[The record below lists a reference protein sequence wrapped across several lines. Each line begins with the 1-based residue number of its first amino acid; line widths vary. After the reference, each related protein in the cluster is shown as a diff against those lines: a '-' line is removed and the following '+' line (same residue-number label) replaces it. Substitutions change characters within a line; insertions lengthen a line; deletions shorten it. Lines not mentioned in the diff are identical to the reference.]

1 MSRQLIAAAI
11 NKIKNRYNGNSNLK
25 QVGYVIPYT
34 QDQIHELIHCKND
47 PTYFIEK
54 YCKIVSLDFGL
65 VPFRLYNYQKN
76 FINLI
81 ENNRKIISMQP
92 RQMGKSQTVA
102 AYILWYTLF
111 QPSKTVA
118 ILANKANAARE
129 ILYRYQL
136 MYENIPLFLQQGIK
150 TWNKGDIEL
159 ENGSIVFTAATSK
172 SGVRGRSVNL
182 LYVDETAIIPNNLA
196 EEFFTAVYPVVSA
209 GSTTKIILTS
219 TPLGFNHFWKFWNDA
234 RQGTNGFTALEV
246 KYSEHPDRD
255 AKWAEDQRRLLGD
268 LKFNQEVLCS
278 FIGSSASLISGD
290 VIANMSPVPYVFTTD
305 DGLDI
310 LDEPITGRQ
319 YVVVVDTS
327 RGVGGDYSAFTV
339 TDVTQIPYKVVG
351 KYRNNTI
358 SPLLYPN
365 VIHKVARDYNNAYIL
380 VEINDIGQ
388 QIADILHGE
397 LEYENI
403 FRVGSSSKQGQFLA
417 SGFKGSSFLGVKT
430 TKQVKRMGCSNL
442 KTLIESQKL
451 LIFDKDIISELST
464 FIEVRGSYAA
474 DEGYHD
480 DLVMTLVLL
489 AWASKD
495 PFFRELTNVNLRHA
509 LFENQLKQIEEEMT
523 PFGMIDTGVPDQVS
537 AEVMAGDLWITG
549 SMDAYMDKMKQ
560 SWLDQTPHE
569 KERFYK

>member
-1 MSRQLIAAAI
+1 MLAAAP
-11 NKIKNRYNGNSNLK
+11 IKNRYNGNTNLK
-25 QVGYVIPYT
+25 QVGYVIPFT
-34 QDQIHELIHCKND
+34 KEQIQELIRCKND
-47 PTYFIEK
+47 PIYFIQK
-54 YCKIVSLDFGL
+54 YVKIVSLDLGL
-65 VPFRLYNYQKN
+65 VNFDLYDYQKN
-76 FINLI
+76 FINI
-81 ENNRKIISMQP
+81 IQNNRKVISMQP

-111 QPSKTVA
+111 QSNKTVA
-118 ILANKANAARE
+118 ILANKAAAARE
-129 ILYRYQL
+129 ILFRYQL
-136 MYENIPLFLQQGIK
+136 MYENLPLFLQQGIK

-159 ENGSIVFTAATSK
+159 ENGSIIFTAATSK

-182 LYVDETAIIPNNLA
+182 LYVDETAIIPNNIA

-234 RQGTNGFTALEV
+234 QQGTNGFVAFKV
-246 KYSEHPDRD
+246 NYYEHPDRD
-255 AKWAEDQRRLLGD
+255 DKWAEDQRKLLGE

-290 VIANMSPVPYVFTTD
+290 VIASLSPMPYVFTTD

-310 LDEPITGRQ
+310 LEEPLPDHQ
-319 YVVVVDTS
+319 YVIVVDTS
-327 RGVGGDYSAFTV
+327 RGVGGDYSAFTI
-339 TDVTQIPYKVVG
+339 TDVSQVPYKLVG
-351 KYRNNTI
+351 KYRNNQI

-365 VIHKVARDYNNAYIL
+365 IIHKVCLDFNNAYVL

-403 FRVGSSSKQGQFLA
+403 FRVGSSSKTGQYLTA
-417 SGFKGSSFLGVKT
+417 GFKGGSFLGVRT

-442 KTLIESQKL
+442 KTLIESKKL

-489 AWASKD
+489 GWASKD
-495 PFFRELTNVNLRHA
+495 PYFRELTNVNLRNA
-509 LFENQLKQIEEEMT
+509 LFENQMKQIEEELT
-523 PFGMIDTGVPDQVS
+523 PFGMLNTGVPEKVT
-537 AEVMAGDLWITG
+537 AEVVHGDLWVTG
-549 SMDAYMDKMKQ
+549 SMDEYMNKLKQ
-560 SWLDQTPHE
+560 TWYDESPHE
-569 KERFYK
+569 NRRFHK

>member
-1 MSRQLIAAAI
+1 MQSATLV
-11 NKIKNRYNGNSNLK
+11 KNRYNGNTNLK
-25 QVGYVIPYT
+25 QVGYVIPFT
-34 QDQIHELIHCKND
+34 KDQIQELIRCKND
-47 PTYFIEK
+47 PIYFIQK
-54 YCKIVSLDFGL
+54 YVKIVSLDFGL
-65 VPFRLYNYQKN
+65 VNFDLYDYQKN
-76 FINLI
+76 FINII

-111 QPSKTVA
+111 QSNKTVA
-118 ILANKANAARE
+118 ILANKASAARE
-129 ILYRYQL
+129 ILFRYQL
-136 MYENIPLFLQQGIK
+136 MYENLPIFLQQGIK

-159 ENGSIVFTAATSK
+159 ENGSIIFTAATSK

-182 LYVDETAIIPNNLA
+182 LYVDETAIIPNNIA

-234 RQGTNGFTALEV
+234 QQGSNGFVALKV
-246 KYSEHPDRD
+246 NYNEHPDRD
-255 AKWAEDQRRLLGD
+255 EKWAEEQRKLLGE

-290 VIANMSPVPYVFTTD
+290 VIATLSPMPYVFSTD

-310 LDEPITGRQ
+310 LEEPQKDHQ

-327 RGVGGDYSAFTV
+327 RGVGGDYSAFTI
-339 TDVTQIPYKVVG
+339 TDVTQVPYRVVG
-351 KYRNNTI
+351 KYRNNQI

-365 VIHKVARDYNNAYIL
+365 IIHKVCVDFNNAYVLI
-380 VEINDIGQ
+380 EINDIGQ

-403 FRVGSSSKQGQFLA
+403 FRVGSSGKTGQFLTA
-417 SGFKGSSFLGVKT
+417 GFKGGSFLGVKT

-442 KTLIESQKL
+442 KTLIESKKL
-451 LIFDKDIISELST
+451 LIFDKDVISELST

-489 AWASKD
+489 GWASKD
-495 PFFRELTNVNLRHA
+495 PFFRELTNVNLRNA
-509 LFENQLKQIEEEMT
+509 LFENQMKQIEEELT
-523 PFGMIDTGVPDQVS
+523 PFGMLNTGVPEKVT
-537 AEVMAGDLWITG
+537 AEVMGGDLWVTG
-549 SMDAYMDKMKQ
+549 SMDEYMNKMKQ
-560 SWLDQTPHE
+560 TWYDDIPHE
-569 KERFYK
+569 NRRFHK

>member
-1 MSRQLIAAAI
+1 LIP
-11 NKIKNRYNGNSNLK
+11 NKLKNSYNGNTRLK
-25 QVGYVIPYT
+25 QVGYPIQFS
-34 QDQIHELIHCKND
+34 QDQVKELVACARD
-47 PTYFIEK
+47 PIYFIQK
-54 YCKIVSLDFGL
+54 YCKIVSLDLGL
-65 VPFRLYNYQKN
+65 VDFDLYDYQKK
-76 FINLI
+76 FIDII
-81 ENNRKIISMQP
+81 ENNRKVISMQP
-92 RQMGKSQTVA
+92 RQMGKSQVVA
-102 AYILWYTLF
+102 AYCLWYTLF
-111 QPSKTVA
+111 QANKTVA

-129 ILYRYQL
+129 IMFRYQL
-136 MYENIPLFLQQGIK
+136 MYEHLPLFLQQGIR

-182 LYVDETAIIPNNLA
+182 LYVDETAIIPNNIA

-219 TPLGFNHFWKFWNDA
+219 TPLGYNHFWKFWNDA
-234 RQGTNGFTALEV
+234 EQGTNGFVSYRV
-246 KYSEHPDRD
+246 KYNEHPDRD
-255 AKWAEDQRRLLGD
+255 EKWAEEQRKLLGD

-290 VIANMSPVPYVFTTD
+290 VIASLSATPYVFTTE

-310 LDEPITGRQ
+310 LEEPQKDRQ

-327 RGVGGDYSAFTV
+327 RGVGGDYSAFTL
-339 TDVTQIPYKVVG
+339 TDITSIPYKVVG
-351 KYRNNTI
+351 KYRNNKI
-358 SPLLYPN
+358 SPLLYPDI
-365 VIHKVARDYNNAYIL
+365 IHKVAKDFNNAYVL

-388 QIADILHGE
+388 QIADILHSD

-403 FRVGSSSKQGQFLA
+403 FRVGSSTKSGQFLT
-417 SGFKGSSFLGVKT
+417 SGFKGSALMGVRT
-430 TKQVKRMGCSNL
+430 TKQVKRIGCSNL
-442 KTLIESQKL
+442 KTLIETKKL

-464 FIEVRGSYAA
+464 FIEVRGGVYGA

-495 PFFRELTNVNLRHA
+495 PYFKELTNVNLRNA
-509 LFENQLKQIEEEMT
+509 LFENQMKQIEDELT
-523 PFGMIDTGVPDQVS
+523 PFGIVNTGVPEKVS
-537 AEVMAGDLWITG
+537 AEVMAGDLWVTG
-549 SMDAYMDKMKQ
+549 GMDEYMNKLKQ
-560 SWLDQTPHE
+560 SWYDSIPLE

>member
-1 MSRQLIAAAI
+1 MLSASP
-11 NKIKNRYNGNSNLK
+11 IKNRYNGNTNLK
-25 QVGYVIPYT
+25 QVGYVIPFT
-34 QDQIHELIHCKND
+34 KEQIQELIRCKND
-47 PTYFIEK
+47 PIYFIQK
-54 YCKIVSLDFGL
+54 YVKIVSLDFGL
-65 VPFRLYNYQKN
+65 VDFNLYDYQKN
-76 FINLI
+76 FINIL

-111 QPSKTVA
+111 QSNKTVA
-118 ILANKANAARE
+118 ILANKAAAARE
-129 ILYRYQL
+129 ILFRYQL
-136 MYENIPLFLQQGIK
+136 MYENLPLFLQQGIK

-159 ENGSIVFTAATSK
+159 ENGSIIFTAATSK

-182 LYVDETAIIPNNLA
+182 LYVDETAIIPNNIA

-234 RQGTNGFTALEV
+234 QQGANGFVAFKV
-246 KYSEHPDRD
+246 NYYEHPDRD
-255 AKWAEDQRRLLGD
+255 EKWAEDQRKLLGD

-290 VIANMSPVPYVFTTD
+290 IIAQMSPMPYVFTTD

-310 LDEPITGRQ
+310 LEEPQPNHQ
-319 YVVVVDTS
+319 YVTVVDTS
-327 RGVGGDYSAFTV
+327 RGVGGDYSAFTI
-339 TDVTQIPYKVVG
+339 TDVSQVPYKVVG
-351 KYRNNTI
+351 KYRNNQI

-365 VIHKVARDYNNAYIL
+365 IIHKVCLDYNNAYVLI
-380 VEINDIGQ
+380 EINDIGQ
-388 QIADILHGE
+388 QIADILYSE

-403 FRVGSSSKQGQFLA
+403 FRVGSSGKTGQYLTA
-417 SGFKGSSFLGVKT
+417 GFKGGSFLGVKT

-442 KTLIESQKL
+442 KTLVESKKL
-451 LIFDKDIISELST
+451 LIFDKDVISELST

-489 AWASKD
+489 AWACKD
-495 PFFRELTNVNLRHA
+495 PYFRELTNVNLRNA
-509 LFENQLKQIEEEMT
+509 LFENQMKQIEEELT
-523 PFGMIDTGVPDQVS
+523 PFGMLNTGVPEKVT
-537 AEVMAGDLWITG
+537 AEVVHGDLWITG
-549 SMDAYMDKMKQ
+549 NMDEYMNKLKQ
-560 SWLDQTPHE
+560 TWYDDSPHE
-569 KERFYK
+569 NRRFNK

>member
-1 MSRQLIAAAI
+1 MLLQSNQK
-11 NKIKNRYNGNSNLK
+11 NKYNGNTNLK
-25 QVGYVIPYT
+25 QVGYVIPFT
-34 QDQIHELIHCKND
+34 KEQIQEIIRCKND
-47 PTYFIEK
+47 PVYFIQT
-54 YCKIVSLDFGL
+54 YVKIVSLDLGL
-65 VPFRLYNYQKN
+65 VDFSLYDYQKN
-76 FINLI
+76 FINII
-81 ENNRKIISMQP
+81 ENNRKVISMQP
-92 RQMGKSQTVA
+92 RQMGKSQVVA

-111 QPSKTVA
+111 QSNKTVA

-136 MYENIPLFLQQGIK
+136 MYENLPLFLQQGIK

-234 RQGTNGFTALEV
+234 QQGTNGFVAFKV
-246 KYSEHPDRD
+246 YYYEHPDRD
-255 AKWAEDQRRLLGD
+255 EKWAEEQRRLLGE

-290 VIANMSPVPYVFTTD
+290 VIASLSPMPYVFTTE

-310 LDEPITGRQ
+310 LEEPQKDHQ

-339 TDVTQIPYKVVG
+339 TDVSQVPYKLVG
-351 KYRNNTI
+351 KYRNNQI

-365 VIHKVARDYNNAYIL
+365 IIHKVCVDFNNAYVL

-388 QIADILHGE
+388 QIADILYGD

-403 FRVGSSSKQGQFLA
+403 FRVGSNGKSGQFLTA
-417 SGFKGSSFLGVKT
+417 GYKGGSFLGVKT

-442 KTLIESQKL
+442 KTLIESKKL
-451 LIFDKDIISELST
+451 LIFDKDVISELST

-489 AWASKD
+489 AWASRD
-495 PFFRELTNVNLRHA
+495 PYFRELTNVNLRNA
-509 LFENQLKQIEEEMT
+509 LFENQMKQIEEELT
-523 PFGMIDTGVPDQVS
+523 PFGMLNTGVPEKVT
-537 AEVMAGDLWITG
+537 AEVVHGDLWITG
-549 SMDAYMDKMKQ
+549 SMDEYMNKLKQ
-560 SWLDQTPHE
+560 SWNDDNPHE
-569 KERFYK
+569 NRRFHK